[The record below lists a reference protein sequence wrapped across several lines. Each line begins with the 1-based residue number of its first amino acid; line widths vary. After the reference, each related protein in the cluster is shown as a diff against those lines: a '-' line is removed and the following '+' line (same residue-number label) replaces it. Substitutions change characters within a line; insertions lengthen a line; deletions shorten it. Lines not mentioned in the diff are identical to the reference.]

1 MKRSADSAAQLST
14 GADPVEQ
21 IALRASRLSA
31 RVVLPEAGDARI
43 VEAARRAAAS
53 GLCRPVL
60 VVTKET
66 PLLPDLTGVD
76 VVSPDGDPRLAER
89 TEFLR
94 ARLEKLDRE
103 PHRATELASDP
114 LYYAALLVAQGDA
127 DGAVMGAAA
136 TTADTLRACLRVVG
150 QRPGLH
156 WVSSC
161 FLMVF
166 PDGRALIYSDC
177 GVVPDP
183 TSEGLA
189 DIAEAA
195 AASCRLLLEKEP
207 RVALLSFSSH
217 GSAHHPKTEKVRQAT
232 RILRQ
237 RGVDFLFDGELQGDA
252 ALVPEVAARKTP
264 ESPLMGNANV
274 LIFPDLDA
282 GNIAY
287 KLSQRL
293 AGARAIGPLL
303 QGLAAPI
310 HDLSR
315 GCTVEDILN
324 VLAVAALGSGGSG
337 Q

>member
-1 MKRSADSAAQLST
+1 MNRSAE
-14 GADPVEQ
+14 GNDPIEQ
-21 IALRASRLSA
+21 IAQRARCVSA
-31 RVVLPEAGDARI
+31 RIVLPEAGDERI
-43 VEAARRAAAS
+43 VEAAHRAAAT
-53 GLCRPVL
+53 GLCQPIL

-76 VVSPDGDPRLAER
+76 VVTPDGDPRLAER
-89 TEFLR
+89 IEFLR
-94 ARLEKLDRE
+94 GRLERLDRE
-103 PHRATELASDP
+103 PERAAELASDP

-127 DGAVMGAAA
+127 DGAVMGAVA
-136 TTADTLRACLRVVG
+136 TTTQTLRACLRVVG
-150 QRPGLH
+150 PQPGLS

-161 FLMVF
+161 FLMIF
-166 PDGRALIYSDC
+166 PDGRSLIYSDC

-183 TSEGLA
+183 TPEGLA

-195 AASCRLLLEKEP
+195 AASCRMLLGREP

-217 GSAHHPKTEKVRQAT
+217 GSANHPKAEKVIEAT
-232 RILRQ
+232 QILRR
-237 RGVDFLFDGELQGDA
+237 RGVDFVFDGELQGDA

-315 GCTVEDILN
+315 GCAVADILN
-324 VLAVAALGSGGSG
+324 VMAVAALGSGGSG
-337 Q
+337 R

>member
-1 MKRSADSAAQLST
+1 MADQLDKISA
-14 GADPVEQ
+14 
-21 IALRASRLSA
+21 RASRLA
-31 RVVLPEAGDARI
+31 PRIVLPEAEDERI
-43 VEAARRAAAS
+43 VQAARRAAAT
-53 GLCRPVL
+53 GLCQPVL

-66 PLLPDLTGVD
+66 PLLPEMTGVD
-76 VVSPDGDPRLAER
+76 VVSPDGDPRFAEHV
-89 TEFLR
+89 EFLR

-103 PHRATELASDP
+103 PEEAAQLAADP
-114 LYYAALLVAQGDA
+114 LYYATLLVAQGEA
-127 DGAVMGAAA
+127 EGAVMGARA
-136 TTADTLRACLRVVG
+136 TTAETLRPCLRVIG
-150 QRPGLH
+150 PRPGLQ

-166 PDGRALIYSDC
+166 PDGRTLIYSDC
-177 GVVPDP
+177 AVVPDP
-183 TSEGLA
+183 TAEALA

-195 AASCRLLLEKEP
+195 AASCRLLLEREP

-217 GSAHHPKTEKVRQAT
+217 GSAHHPKAEKVRQAALL
-232 RILRQ
+232 LRQ
-237 RGVDFLFDGELQGDA
+237 RGVDFVFDGELQGDA
-252 ALVPEVAARKTP
+252 ALAPEVAARKAP

-315 GCTVEDILN
+315 GCTVDDILG
-324 VLAVAALGSGGSG
+324 VMAVAALGSGGGG